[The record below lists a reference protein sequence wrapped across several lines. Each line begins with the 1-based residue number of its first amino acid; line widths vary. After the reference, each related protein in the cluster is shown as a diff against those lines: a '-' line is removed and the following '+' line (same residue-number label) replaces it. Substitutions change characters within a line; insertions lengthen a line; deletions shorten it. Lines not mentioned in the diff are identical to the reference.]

1 MCHIAR
7 FLLSYIIEGTVALG
21 NKRERHKNM
30 SYKKNAAIVKKYL
43 DDNDWN
49 YEEQELGKTVAYKG
63 GIGGLAEEGGV
74 FDSYNFVLLVGEE
87 TVQSYA
93 VMPTSAKS
101 KLAEVAEFITRAN
114 YGMWFGNF
122 DLDYSDG
129 EVRFHICFP
138 ACVLQNDLEDSLN
151 FMITGGVLMLN
162 KYARGY
168 MKVIMG
174 DITPEAA
181 IKEIEG

>member
-1 MCHIAR
+1 
-7 FLLSYIIEGTVALG
+7 
-21 NKRERHKNM
+21 M

-43 DDNDWN
+43 DDRGWKFK
-49 YEEQELGKTVAYKG
+49 EQDLGKTVAYKG

-74 FDSYNFVLLVGEE
+74 FDSYNFVLLVDENS
-87 TVQSYA
+87 VQSHTL
-93 VMPTSAKS
+93 MPTSAKS

-114 YGMWFGNF
+114 CGRRFGNF
-122 DLDYSDG
+122 KLDYSDG

-162 KYARGY
+162 RYARGY
-168 MKVIMG
+168 M
-174 DITPEAA
+174 
-181 IKEIEG
+181 